1 VIGDEWS
8 MIDDIDRRFNDQV
21 IKTGAGINHM
31 RVTCD
36 GENLT
41 LEVNGSILMDVTH
54 PDLPAGDVGLY
65 AGVYDASDLEVVF
78 DNFIVRRP

>member
-1 VIGDEWS
+1 
-8 MIDDIDRRFNDQV
+8 
-21 IKTGAGINHM
+21 
-31 RVTCD
+31 
-36 GENLT
+36 

-54 PDLPAGDVGLY
+54 PDLPVGDAGLY